1 MAEGQPYV
9 HHMYI
14 SIHNIYIYICSKLF
28 SHHLGNLSGQS
39 QANPGVFDLKPKGF
53 KGFTV
58 VFHQLATSRWPVQ
71 ACWTFGAKPCCWTP
85 LHCICSVTG
94 KVGPFLGRISVP
106 SDEMAGRF
114 AIKWGIPN
122 GLWWCLQMIYSYIYI
137 YVCVCIPLTTS
148 VDIQGGGCGGS
159 TTDWCWRFVPL
170 FLLKLNHVKSNPDVY
185 ILLTYPTLM
194 LTWSQHIT
202 TCHN

>member
-1 MAEGQPYV
+1 M
-9 HHMYI
+9 
-14 SIHNIYIYICSKLF
+14 CSKLF

-137 YVCVCIPLTTS
+137 YICVCVFHSLHPLTSREVAAVAQPLTG
-148 VDIQGGGCGGS
+148 VGG
-159 TTDWCWRFVPL
+159 L
-170 FLLKLNHVKSNPDVY
+170 FPCFCLS
-185 ILLTYPTLM
+185 
-194 LTWSQHIT
+194 
-202 TCHN
+202 

>member
-1 MAEGQPYV
+1 M
-9 HHMYI
+9 
-14 SIHNIYIYICSKLF
+14 CSKLF

-106 SDEMAGRF
+106 SDEMASRF

-137 YVCVCIPLTTS
+137 CVCVY
-148 VDIQGGGCGGS
+148 S
-159 TTDWCWRFVPL
+159 THYIRWHPGRWLRW
-170 FLLKLNHVKSNPDVY
+170 LNHWLVLAVCSLVFA
-185 ILLTYPTLM
+185 
-194 LTWSQHIT
+194 
-202 TCHN
+202 

>member
-1 MAEGQPYV
+1 MGHTYQHIATFRWPFGHQDSTDVLRPRATKCTSYWWKALWVKAWYMAGWQKDS
-9 HHMYI
+9 HMYI
-14 SIHNIYIYICSKLF
+14 ICIEVYIIYICVYIYMCVYIYICSKLF
-28 SHHLGNLSGQS
+28 SHHLGNLPGQS

-53 KGFTV
+53 KGF

-94 KVGPFLGRISVP
+94 KAGPFLGRISVP

-122 GLWWCLQMIYSYIYI
+122 GLWWCLLMI
-137 YVCVCIPLTTS
+137 
-148 VDIQGGGCGGS
+148 
-159 TTDWCWRFVPL
+159 
-170 FLLKLNHVKSNPDVY
+170 
-185 ILLTYPTLM
+185 
-194 LTWSQHIT
+194 
-202 TCHN
+202 